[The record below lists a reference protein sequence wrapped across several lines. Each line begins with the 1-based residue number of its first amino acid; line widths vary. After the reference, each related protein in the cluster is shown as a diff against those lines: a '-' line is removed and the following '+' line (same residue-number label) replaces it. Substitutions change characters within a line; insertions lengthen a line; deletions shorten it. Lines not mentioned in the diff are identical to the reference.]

1 MQSGIVPPVQ
11 YNHFVR
17 LIILAAVVLAACTPG
32 SSGVAPAPPPLQP
45 YATITPSATSDQPGV
60 LIVTGETPLPSP
72 TPAQYTIRSGDT
84 LSQIAERFRIS
95 LDALLQANPGMNPN
109 ALRVG
114 ESLQI
119 PASLADAPGLT
130 TPTPV
135 PLSIPQA
142 ACHPTANGAL
152 WCFVLVRNDTP
163 EVIENVTA
171 EITLVDAAGAAL
183 ARKSAVLPLDILP
196 PGASL
201 PLSALFPPPLPP
213 DYTPRVQVFTAIH
226 LLADDQRYLAASPE
240 NTLTEVSWSGY
251 SAVVS
256 GDIALPGDPARASR
270 VWLVA
275 VAYDELG
282 NINGWRRWE
291 SQGDL
296 AAGSTVP
303 FQLMLAS
310 VAGRID
316 RVDLIVEGA
325 QAGLGSSASAVF
337 APSG

>member
-1 MQSGIVPPVQ
+1 MRPKPAAQSGIITPVQ
-11 YNHFVR
+11 YNDSVR
-17 LIILAAVVLAACTPG
+17 VIILAAVVLAACTPG
-32 SSGVAPAPPPLQP
+32 SSGMTPAALPLQP
-45 YATITPSATSDQPGV
+45 YSTITPSATSDQPGV

-72 TPAQYTIRSGDT
+72 TPAQYTIRAGDT

-95 LDALLQANPGMNPN
+95 LDALLQANPGKDPN

-119 PASLADAPGLT
+119 PASPAEGPGLA
-130 TPTPV
+130 TPTPA

-142 ACHPTANGAL
+142 ACHLTANGAL

-163 EVIENVTA
+163 DVIENVTA
-171 EITLVDAAGAAL
+171 EITLVDSAGAVF

-196 PGASL
+196 PGASM
-201 PLSALFPPPLPP
+201 PLSALFPPPLPS
-213 DYTPRVQVFTAIH
+213 DYLPRVQIFTAIH
-226 LLADDQRYLAASPE
+226 LLPDDQRYLAASLE

-256 GDIALPGDPARASR
+256 GAITLPGGPAKASQ
-270 VWLVA
+270 VWIVA

-296 AAGSTVP
+296 APGSSVP
-303 FQLMLAS
+303 FQLMVSS

-316 RVDLIVEGA
+316 KVDLIVEA
-325 QAGLGSSASAVF
+325 RRQD
-337 APSG
+337 